1 VVAGIGEGKT
11 RGIDIEV
18 LTGDA
23 GVNMMLG
30 TELADE
36 HTDTSASE
44 NIEPTSEIDESDD
57 DGAASSDAMYA
68 ARSVRSVRLLWT
80 RVRSAEA
87 MVVRREVRM
96 SATCGSG
103 LYGLVGEAAAAAD
116 HTRRVRASPVARIR
130 T

>member
-1 VVAGIGEGKT
+1 MPARRRKSRRDKTDAVAGIEDGKIPGI
-11 RGIDIEV
+11 GIDV

-36 HTDTSASE
+36 HTDTSTSE
-44 NIEPTSEIDESDD
+44 NIESASEKDESGD

-68 ARSVRSVRLLWT
+68 ARSVRSVRLVWT
-80 RVRSAEA
+80 RMRSAEA
-87 MVVRREVRM
+87 MVVRREIRM

-103 LYGLVGEAAAAAD
+103 L
-116 HTRRVRASPVARIR
+116 
-130 T
+130 